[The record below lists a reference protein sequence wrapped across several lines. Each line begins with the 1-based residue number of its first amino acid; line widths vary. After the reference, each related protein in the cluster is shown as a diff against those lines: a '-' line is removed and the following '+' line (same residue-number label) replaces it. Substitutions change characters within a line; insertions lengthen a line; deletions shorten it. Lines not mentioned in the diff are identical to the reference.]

1 MSLLR
6 LSPRLAARPRRRC
19 PRPVSGSRR
28 PPPDPTQAP
37 GSSEANTPTPA
48 ATSASVPALAP
59 ADARLRCCRRRARRD
74 DVALPAPTLS
84 TTARSAAPAARTP
97 PAKSD
102 APADPATAGKC
113 PSPTDSAAP
122 GERRTPAGSAA
133 AAKRPTPAEP
143 AAAGKRPA
151 LADSTAP
158 DRRPAPFDPAA
169 PGERRTPAD
178 SAPPGERPA
187 PTDPAVAAK
196 RPALADSAAAGRR
209 PSPADSAAPVGSAA
223 SAAGAAVSCARR
235 DGSIARG
242 PRDARVRRFP
252 PTPKI
257 SRRNQIGRPMP
268 PRIMATPVTV
278 IQFVTGVV
286 TNRALSTKR
295 TRSDATANTQYAVL
309 RSPRAGRKPVEPTSA
324 GEREGRAT

>member
-1 MSLLR
+1 MSLL
-6 LSPRLAARPRRRC
+6 PRLAARPRRRC

-28 PPPDPTQAP
+28 PPPDPPQAP
-37 GSSEANTPTPA
+37 GSSEANTPTPT

-143 AAAGKRPA
+143 AAP
-151 LADSTAP
+151 
-158 DRRPAPFDPAA
+158 
-169 PGERRTPAD
+169 
-178 SAPPGERPA
+178 
-187 PTDPAVAAK
+187 AK
-196 RPALADSAAAGRR
+196 RPNPADSAAAGRR

-223 SAAGAAVSCARR
+223 SAASAAVSCARR